1 VASVGFTLLALASLV
16 ASSRSDLIDSAL
28 GDWLDA
34 PPAPAASVWVDVP
47 AGTYRPLFP
56 ASAEEKEVAIA
67 GFRIQ
72 KTPVTN
78 AQYLAFVS
86 EHPEWRRDRVSRL
99 FADPRYLSHWDGHA
113 TLGAADPGLPVVNV
127 SWFAA
132 RAYCDAHSAR
142 LATEAEWEYVAAA
155 SERRA
160 DGRKDAAWSARILR
174 WYAAPSRGPGQAVGR
189 QPPNFYGV
197 QDLHGL
203 MWEWVIDFDANLV
216 IGDSRSAGEE
226 DRATFCGGGA
236 LRSARPEDYASFMRS
251 AFRSA
256 LQAKYVVKHLGF
268 RCARDG
274 KESSS

>member
-16 ASSRSDLIDSAL
+16 ASNRSDLIDSAI
-28 GDWLDA
+28 GEWLAA
-34 PPAPAASVWVDVP
+34 PAAPAASAWVSVP
-47 AGTYRPLFP
+47 AGVHRPLFP
-56 ASAEEKEVAIA
+56 AGPEEKEVAIA
-67 GFRIQ
+67 QFWIQ

-78 AQYLAFVS
+78 AQYLEFVTAR
-86 EHPEWRRDRVSRL
+86 PEWRRDRVSRL
-99 FADPRYLSHWDGHA
+99 FADPRYLSHWGA
-113 TLGAADPGLPVVNV
+113 PESLGEAEPEHPVVNV

-132 RAYCDAHSAR
+132 RAYCEKQSAR

-155 SERRA
+155 SQRHA
-160 DGRKDAAWSARILR
+160 DGRKDAAWSAEILR
-174 WYAAPSRGPGQAVGR
+174 WYAAPSRGPGRAVGR
-189 QPPNFYGV
+189 QPANFFGV

-203 MWEWVIDFDANLV
+203 TWEWVSDFDANLV

-256 LQAKYVVKHLGF
+256 LQARYVVKHLGF
-268 RCARDG
+268 RCVRDG
-274 KESSS
+274 KKEGS